1 MATLAVIADTHLPRG
16 SRELPTSCVERRQAA
31 TDGDSRGLVIK

>member
-16 SRELPTSCVERRQAA
+16 SRELRRLPYGEDT
-31 TDGDSRGLVIK
+31 TDCH